1 MVLLHLA
8 GSSIYHRSIFS
19 ESCSFSG
26 SQDETDSDAET
37 VYSVQSEFALRP
49 HMSARERYFSTYQ
62 LNPISESAAPRDI
75 MVGQK
80 WRSMPEL
87 ARSNSLASSVGLWS
101 SYGDSLPAGFDEKK
115 KKKKRKFGRRSGLY
129 IVNDVPVSE
138 KPRLSVD
145 KGRGRSKVFSKKAKK
160 SSLHVNELTKKW
172 FDSRT
177 AVSRPTGGQSLGRII
192 AMREDLGGAYVLE
205 LQRSSGGLF
214 GFFIQKGYKQYR
226 KGVFVSRIMDCS
238 SSKFMAGLL
247 NPGDEILE
255 INGESTLSKTMSEV
269 HNILANSDKLILT
282 VLPILGRKDW

>member
-1 MVLLHLA
+1 MFLSLT
-8 GSSIYHRSIFS
+8 GSSIYRRSIFS
-19 ESCSFSG
+19 ESRSFSG

-37 VYSVQSEFALRP
+37 VCSVQSEFILRP

-62 LNPISESAAPRDI
+62 LNPISESDPWDI
-75 MVGQK
+75 VVNQK

-87 ARSNSLASSVGLWS
+87 ARSNSLGSVGMS
-101 SYGDSLPAGFDEKK
+101 SSFGSSLPAGFDEKK

-129 IVNDVPVSE
+129 VVNDVPVSE
-138 KPRLSVD
+138 RPRLSSH
-145 KGRGRSKVFSKKAKK
+145 KGNGRRKIFSKKSKK
-160 SSLHVNELTKKW
+160 GAGSVHVNELTKKW

-177 AVSRPTGGQSLGRII
+177 AVSRPTGGQSLGRVI

-205 LQRSSGGLF
+205 LQRSPGGLF
-214 GFFIQKGYKQYR
+214 GFFIQKGFKQYK

-238 SSKFMAGLL
+238 AAKFMAGLL

-255 INGESTLSKTMSEV
+255 INGESTSSKAMSEV
-269 HNILANSDKLILT
+269 HNILANSDKLVLT